1 MDAFEKIDQNYVVA
15 KDPLVNIVEKIIE
28 DVTKFKLDDYKYQDP
43 IIFHWN
49 ILISLELKDSI
60 CLLILIW

>member
-28 DVTKFKLDDYKYQDP
+28 DVT
-43 IIFHWN
+43 N
-49 ILISLELKDSI
+49 SN
-60 CLLILIW
+60 